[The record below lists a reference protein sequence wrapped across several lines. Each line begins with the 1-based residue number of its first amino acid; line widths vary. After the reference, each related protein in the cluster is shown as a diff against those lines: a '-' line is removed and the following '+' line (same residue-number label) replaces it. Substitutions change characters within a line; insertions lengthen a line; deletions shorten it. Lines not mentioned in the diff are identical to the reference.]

1 MRPITV
7 VVEGTCDGVAIENL
21 RRLVATEL
29 VEEVVVVAPPD
40 GDEPPS
46 QVEDVSIVVHR
57 TPAPGS
63 AEAVSQLIGGVRTS
77 HVLKLETTGELDPI
91 PGALQRM
98 VETAQSCSAAIV
110 YGDYADRLD
119 GVVSAHPLPDY
130 QPGSLSDRFPLGPMV
145 LWEVD
150 ALARAARHHGA
161 PQGLR
166 WLTWYD
172 LRLKVASIAPVI
184 RLQEPLA
191 LVTPVD
197 RRTSGQAVFDYLT
210 AGRDLQIEAEQVAT
224 EHLARLGAKLAGPF
238 LPFVSEQSFPVEASV
253 VIPVR
258 DRKLTVAEAVR
269 SALAQ
274 ETSFPFN
281 VLVVDNHSTDS
292 TSSILADIAKS
303 DERLFHIIPE
313 RPDLGIGGCWNRAI
327 FDPACGRYAVQLDS
341 DDLYEGPTVLASMV
355 SALRDGQCGMAIGS
369 YSLVDMDL
377 EPIPPGLIDH
387 REWTPG
393 NGPNNALRIE
403 GLGAP
408 RAFATELVRTHPF
421 PNVSYGEDYAV
432 ALRISREYR
441 VGRIYESLYHCRR
454 WEDNTDA
461 NLSPAVAA
469 SHQTFKDRVRTVEME
484 ARAHAN
490 RLRSESRG

>member
-1 MRPITV
+1 M
-7 VVEGTCDGVAIENL
+7 
-21 RRLVATEL
+21 
-29 VEEVVVVAPPD
+29 
-40 GDEPPS
+40 
-46 QVEDVSIVVHR
+46 
-57 TPAPGS
+57 
-63 AEAVSQLIGGVRTS
+63 SQLIGGVRTS
-77 HVLKLETTGELDPI
+77 HVLKLETSGELDPI
-91 PGALQRM
+91 PGSLQRM
-98 VETAQSCSAAIV
+98 VETAQGCSAAIV
-110 YGDYADRLD
+110 YGDYCDRIE
-119 GVVSAHPLPDY
+119 GAVSAHPLPDY

-150 ALARAARHHGA
+150 ALARAARRHGA
-161 PQGLR
+161 PAGLR

-172 LRLKVASIAPVI
+172 LRLKVAGVAPVI
-184 RLQEPLA
+184 RLPEPLA

-210 AGRDLQIEAEQVAT
+210 AGRDLQIEAEQIAT
-224 EHLARLGAKLAGPF
+224 EHLERLGAKLTGPF
-238 LPFVSEQSFPVEASV
+238 LPFVSEQPFPVEASV

-258 DRKLTVAEAVR
+258 DRELTVGEAVR

-274 ETSFPFN
+274 KTSFPFN
-281 VLVVDNHSTDS
+281 VVVVDNHSTDG
-292 TSSILADIAKS
+292 TSAILAEIADR
-303 DERLFHIIPE
+303 DERLFHVVPE
-313 RPDLGIGGCWNRAI
+313 RADLGIGGCWNRAI

-355 SALRDGQCGMAIGS
+355 SALRGGRCGMAIGS
-369 YSLVDMDL
+369 YSLVNMDL

-387 REWTPG
+387 KEWTPD

-408 RAFATELVRTHPF
+408 RAFATELVRAHPF

-432 ALRISREYR
+432 ALRICREYR

-484 ARAHAN
+484 ARARAN
-490 RLRSESRG
+490 RLRSERGR

>member
-1 MRPITV
+1 MV
-7 VVEGTCDGVAIENL
+7 LEGTCDGVALDNL

-29 VEEVVVVAPPD
+29 VGEVVIVGPPE

-46 QVEDVSIVVHR
+46 MVDGVSVVAHR
-57 TPAPGS
+57 TPSPGS
-63 AEAVSQLIGGVRTS
+63 TEAVARLIGGVRTS
-77 HVLKLETTGELDPI
+77 HVLKLETAGELDPI
-91 PGALQRM
+91 PGALHRM
-98 VETAQSCSAAIV
+98 VETARSCSAAIV
-110 YGDYADRLD
+110 YGDYADRID
-119 GVVSAHPLPDY
+119 GIVTAHPLPDY

-150 ALARAARHHGA
+150 ALARAARRHGA
-161 PQGLR
+161 PRDLR

-172 LRLKVASIAPVI
+172 LRLKVASVAPIV

-197 RRTSGQAVFDYLT
+197 RRASGQAVFDYLT
-210 AGRDLQIEAEQVAT
+210 AGRELQVEAERVAT
-224 EHLARLGAKLAGPF
+224 EHLQRLGAKVTGPF
-238 LPFVSEQSFPVEASV
+238 LPFASEQPFPVEASV

-258 DRKLTVAEAVR
+258 DRKLTVADAVR

-281 VLVVDNHSTDS
+281 VLVVDNHSTDG
-292 TSSILADIAKS
+292 TSSILADIA
-303 DERLFHIIPE
+303 DQDDRLFHVVPD
-313 RPDLGIGGCWNRAI
+313 RMDLGIGGCWNHAI

-355 SALRDGQCGMAIGS
+355 SALRDGRCGMAIGS

-387 REWTPG
+387 REWTPD

-408 RAFATELVRTHPF
+408 RAFATELVRAHPF
-421 PNVSYGEDYAV
+421 PNVSYGEDYAI

-469 SHQTFKDRVRTVEME
+469 SHQTFKDRIRTVEME
-484 ARAHAN
+484 ARAQAN
-490 RLRSESRG
+490 RQRAESQR

>member
-1 MRPITV
+1 VRPITV
-7 VVEGTCDGVAIENL
+7 VVEGTCDEIVVENL
-21 RRLVATEL
+21 RKLIATEL
-29 VEEVVVVAPPD
+29 VEEVVVVGPPD
-40 GDEPPS
+40 GAEPPS
-46 QVEDVSIVVHR
+46 QVRGVSVVAHR
-57 TPAPGS
+57 TRAPGS
-63 AEAVSQLIGGVRTS
+63 AESVAQLIGGVCTS
-77 HVLKLETTGELDPI
+77 HVLKLETSGELDPI
-91 PGALQRM
+91 PGALHRM

-110 YGDYADRLD
+110 YGDYCDQIDDA
-119 GVVSAHPLPDY
+119 VSAHPLPDY

-145 LWEVD
+145 LWDVD
-150 ALARAARHHGA
+150 ALARAAERHGA
-161 PQGLR
+161 PRDLR

-172 LRLKVASIAPVI
+172 LRLKVASISPVI

-191 LVTPVD
+191 LVTPVEQ
-197 RRTSGQAVFDYLT
+197 RTTGQAVFDYLT
-210 AGRDLQIEAEQVAT
+210 AGRKLQIEAEEVAT
-224 EHLARLGAKLAGPF
+224 EHLERLGAKLAGPF
-238 LPFVSEQSFPVEASV
+238 LPFVSEQPFPVEASI

-258 DRKLTVAEAVR
+258 DRERTVGDAVR

-281 VLVVDNHSTDS
+281 VVVVDNHSTDG
-292 TSSILADIAKS
+292 TSSILAEIADR
-303 DERLFHIIPE
+303 DERLFHVVPE
-313 RPDLGIGGCWNRAI
+313 RLDLGIGGCWNRAI
-327 FDPACGRYAVQLDS
+327 FDGACGRYAVQLDS

-355 SALRDGQCGMAIGS
+355 SALRDGRCGMAIGS

-387 REWTPG
+387 REWTPD

-408 RAFATELVRTHPF
+408 RAFATELVRAHPF

-432 ALRISREYR
+432 ALRICREYR

-484 ARAHAN
+484 ARARAN
-490 RLRSESRG
+490 RLAPESRG